1 MKRNVLFVFLF
12 FSFGLLV
19 QAQDKKL
26 IKEALEN
33 YFQGYIQNDSVVL
46 QRSFEL
52 HNGHMKG
59 VFKNSSSQDSLWARN
74 FDVVINR
81 WATKTPFTDAQ
92 KKKSYYKIL
101 SLDIVEE
108 KMAVAKIKIQLAD
121 RLFIDYL
128 SLYKINGVWKIIN
141 KIFVEF
147 PTPNKN

>member
-1 MKRNVLFVFLF
+1 MKKNVLFVFLF

-26 IKEALEN
+26 IKEALDN
-33 YFQGYIQNDSVVL
+33 YFQGYIQNDSVIL
-46 QRSFEL
+46 QKSFEL
-52 HNGHMKG
+52 DYGHMKG
-59 VFKNSSSQDSLWARN
+59 ISKNKLFQDSLWTRN
-74 FDVVINR
+74 FDVVVRR

-108 KMAVAKIKIQLAD
+108 KMAVVKIKIQLGD

-128 SLYKINGVWKIIN
+128 SLYKINGIWKIVN
-141 KIFVEF
+141 KIFVEL
-147 PTPNKN
+147 PASNKN

>member
-1 MKRNVLFVFLF
+1 MKKNVLFVFLF

-26 IKEALEN
+26 IKEALDN
-33 YFQGYIQNDSVVL
+33 YFQGYIQNDSVIL
-46 QRSFEL
+46 QKSFEL
-52 HNGHMKG
+52 DYGHMKG
-59 VFKNSSSQDSLWARN
+59 IGKNKLSQDSLWTRN
-74 FDVVINR
+74 FDVVVRR

-108 KMAVAKIKIQLAD
+108 KMAVVKIKIQLGD

-128 SLYKINGVWKIIN
+128 SLYKINGIWKIVN
-141 KIFVEF
+141 KIFVEL
-147 PTPNKN
+147 PASNKN